1 MMEQRKLTIN
11 ITTLSSIN
19 ELSENDRQL
28 VEAAFEAATRAY
40 APYSGFTVGAA
51 LRLANNE
58 VVTGNNQENAA
69 YPSGLCAERVALFY
83 ASAKYPKV
91 AVESMAVVARADG
104 LDLDEPV
111 TPCGGCRQV
120 MAEYEHHQDQ
130 PMRVIMATEKA
141 GAIIVDGIENLLPVA
156 FVSKYLIK

>member
-1 MMEQRKLTIN
+1 MEHRQLTIN

-19 ELSENDRQL
+19 ELSESDRHL

-58 VVTGNNQENAA
+58 VITGNNQENAA

-91 AVESMAVVARADG
+91 AVDCIAVVARAG
-104 LDLDEPV
+104 GKDLDEAV
-111 TPCGGCRQV
+111 APCGACRQV
-120 MAEYEHHQDQ
+120 MAEYEHHQEK

-141 GAIIVDGIENLLPVA
+141 GAIVVEGMESLLPIA